1 MSSFNLHGVS
11 VSNGIAIGKAHLI
24 SNALLEVVHFQLN
37 ANETLKEI
45 KRLSNAINEVK
56 KDLLKIKKQLKN
68 NSSEEFLAF
77 IDTHLMIL
85 NDKNLSEK
93 SKKIISK
100 DKCNAEWALKKQMD
114 FIINKFEQIEDEYI
128 KERKNDVIQVV
139 ERILKVLLGHPNQTN
154 QINNESSTI
163 LVAHDISPADALQF
177 KKHQYAAF
185 LTDVGGSTS
194 HTAILAR
201 SLNIPSIV
209 ALQNARSLI
218 KNNEQIIVDGN
229 QGIVIINP
237 SKDIL
242 EEYQDRQNLWK
253 IEQKKLTKIKN
264 IQCKTLNNERIE
276 LLANIEVPSDITSVN
291 KNKASGIGLFRTEF
305 LFMNR
310 KELPDEEE
318 QFKIYRSVVRAMKD
332 KTVVIRTLDS
342 GADKLTSADTA
353 ISSNPALGLR
363 AIRLC
368 LSEPQLFNIQL
379 KAILRAS
386 KFGKIKIL
394 IPMLSSLPELRQ
406 TKLLIER
413 AKQSLDNK
421 KILYDRKIKIG
432 GMIEVPAVAINADIF
447 ADELDFISIGTNDL
461 IQYTLAIDRTDD
473 RLSHLYN
480 SLHPAVLK
488 LINLTIKAG
497 EKYGKEVS
505 ICGEMA
511 GDPKLTRLLLGM
523 GLKHFSMHPSRIL
536 SVKKQ
541 VLNSNTQKLKA
552 SSARVLR
559 EKESENIE
567 TLIQKINL
575 AINDLKKD
583 YSVIEKKLSNIDKK
597 LEKSRVEKIFP
608 KFQEVYKNE

>member
-1 MSSFNLHGVS
+1 MSSFNIHGVS
-11 VSNGIAIGKAHLI
+11 VSNGIAIGKANLI
-24 SNALLEVVHFQLN
+24 SNALFEVVRYEITN
-37 ANETLKEI
+37 REIPNEI
-45 KRLSNAINEVK
+45 KRLTRAIDDVR
-56 KDLLKIKKQLKN
+56 KDLLRIKKQLQKE
-68 NSSEEFLAF
+68 SSEEFSAF

-85 NDKNLSEK
+85 ADKNFSEK
-93 SKKIISK
+93 PKIIINN
-100 DKCNAEWALKKQMD
+100 DNCNAEWALKKQMD
-114 FIINKFEQIEDEYI
+114 FFVDKFEKIKDEYI

-139 ERILKVLLGHPNQTN
+139 ERILKVLLGHPRQANQV
-154 QINNESSTI
+154 NNESSAI

-185 LTDVGGSTS
+185 LTDMGGSTS

-229 QGIVIINP
+229 QGIVIVNP

-242 EEYQDRQNLWK
+242 EEYQVRQNIWG
-253 IEQKKLTKIKN
+253 IEQKKLSKIKN
-264 IQCKTLNNERIE
+264 IKCKTLNNENIE
-276 LLANIEVPSDITSVN
+276 LLANIEVPDDIKSVKEN
-291 KNKASGIGLFRTEF
+291 GASGIGLFRTEF

-310 KELPDEEE
+310 KELPNEEE
-318 QFKIYRSVVRAMKD
+318 QFEIYKSVVKSMSG

-342 GADKLTSADTA
+342 GADKLTSADTT

-379 KAILRAS
+379 RAILKAS
-386 KFGKIKIL
+386 HFGKIKIL
-394 IPMLSSLPELRQ
+394 IPMLSSLSELRQ

-413 AKQSLDNK
+413 AKKSLRNE
-421 KILYDRKIKIG
+421 KISYDRYIKIG
-432 GMIEVPAVAINADIF
+432 GMIEVPAVAINAEAF
-447 ADELDFISIGTNDL
+447 AQELDFLSIGTNDL

-473 RLSHLYN
+473 RVSHLYN
-480 SLHPAVLK
+480 SLHPAILK

-497 EKYGKEVS
+497 NKYNKEVS

-511 GDPKLTRLLLGM
+511 GDSKLTKLLLGM

-541 VLNSNTQKLKA
+541 VLNSDTQKLA
-552 SSARVLR
+552 ALSSKVLKT
-559 EKESENIE
+559 KESEIIE
-567 TLIQKINL
+567 TLIRKIN
-575 AINDLKKD
+575 
-583 YSVIEKKLSNIDKK
+583 
-597 LEKSRVEKIFP
+597 
-608 KFQEVYKNE
+608 Q

>member
-1 MSSFNLHGVS
+1 MSSFNIHGVA

-24 SNALLEVVHFQLN
+24 SNALLEVVHYQLETHQV
-37 ANETLKEI
+37 ANETQ
-45 KRLSNAINEVK
+45 RLSCAINEVK
-56 KDLLKIKKQLKN
+56 KDLIKIKKQLHKD
-68 NSSEEFLAF
+68 SSEEFSPF

-85 NDKNLSEK
+85 SDKNFSERP
-93 SKKIISK
+93 KKIITK

-114 FIINKFEQIEDEYI
+114 FIVNKFELIDDEYI

-154 QINNESSTI
+154 QINKESSTI

-185 LTDVGGSTS
+185 ITDMGGSTS

-209 ALQNARSLI
+209 ALQNARNLI

-237 SKDIL
+237 SEDIL
-242 EEYQDRQNLWK
+242 EEYQERQNIWE
-253 IEQKKLTKIKN
+253 IEQKKLSKIKN
-264 IQCKTLNNERIE
+264 IQCKTLNNEKIE
-276 LLANIEVPSDITSVN
+276 LLANIEVPGDISSV
-291 KNKASGIGLFRTEF
+291 KETRASGIGLFRTEF

-310 KELPDEEE
+310 KNLPNEEE
-318 QFKIYRSVVRAMKD
+318 QFEIYKSVVKSMKD

-342 GADKLTSADTA
+342 GADKLTSADTT

-379 KAILRAS
+379 RAILRAS
-386 KFGKIKIL
+386 RFGKIKIL
-394 IPMLSSLPELRQ
+394 IPMLSSLTELRQ
-406 TKLLIER
+406 TKLLIQR
-413 AKQSLDNK
+413 AKMSLRNEK
-421 KILYDRKIKIG
+421 KLYDDNIKIG
-432 GMIEVPAVAINADIF
+432 AMIEVPAVAINADIF
-447 ADELDFISIGTNDL
+447 AQELDFLSIGTNDL

-473 RLSHLYN
+473 RVSHLYN
-480 SLHPAVLK
+480 SLHPAILK
-488 LINLTIKAG
+488 LINTTIKAG
-497 EKYGKEVS
+497 KKHKKEVS

-511 GDPKLTRLLLGM
+511 GDSKLTKLLLGM
-523 GLKHFSMHPSRIL
+523 GLRHFSMHPSRIL

-541 VLNSNTQKLKA
+541 VLNSNTLKLTTLADKILKA
-552 SSARVLR
+552 
-559 EKESENIE
+559 KESENIE
-567 TLIQKINL
+567 TLIQKIN
-575 AINDLKKD
+575 
-583 YSVIEKKLSNIDKK
+583 
-597 LEKSRVEKIFP
+597 
-608 KFQEVYKNE
+608 Q

>member
-1 MSSFNLHGVS
+1 MSSFNIHGVS
-11 VSNGIAIGKAHLI
+11 VSNGIAIGKANLI
-24 SNALLEVVHFQLN
+24 SNALFEVVRYEITN
-37 ANETLKEI
+37 REIPNEI
-45 KRLSNAINEVK
+45 KRLTRAIDDVR
-56 KDLLKIKKQLKN
+56 KDLLRIKKQLQKE
-68 NSSEEFLAF
+68 SSEEFSAF

-85 NDKNLSEK
+85 ADKNFSEK
-93 SKKIISK
+93 PKIIINN
-100 DKCNAEWALKKQMD
+100 DNCNAEWALKKQMD
-114 FIINKFEQIEDEYI
+114 FFVDKFEKIKDEYI

-139 ERILKVLLGHPNQTN
+139 ERILKVLLGHPRQANQV
-154 QINNESSTI
+154 NNESSAI

-185 LTDVGGSTS
+185 LTDMGGSTS

-229 QGIVIINP
+229 QGIVIVNP

-242 EEYQDRQNLWK
+242 EEYQVRQNIWG
-253 IEQKKLTKIKN
+253 IEQKKLSKIKN
-264 IQCKTLNNERIE
+264 IKCKTLNNENIE
-276 LLANIEVPSDITSVN
+276 LLANIEVPDDIKSVKEN
-291 KNKASGIGLFRTEF
+291 GASGIGLFRTEF

-310 KELPDEEE
+310 KELPNEEE
-318 QFKIYRSVVRAMKD
+318 QFEIYKSVVKAMSG

-342 GADKLTSADTA
+342 GADKLTSADTT

-379 KAILRAS
+379 RAILKAS
-386 KFGKIKIL
+386 HFGKIKIL
-394 IPMLSSLPELRQ
+394 IPMLSSLSELRQ

-413 AKQSLDNK
+413 AKKSLRNE
-421 KILYDRKIKIG
+421 KISYDRYIKIG
-432 GMIEVPAVAINADIF
+432 GMIEVPAVAINAEAF
-447 ADELDFISIGTNDL
+447 AQELDFLSIGTNDL

-473 RLSHLYN
+473 RVSHLYN
-480 SLHPAVLK
+480 SLHPAILK

-497 EKYGKEVS
+497 NKYNKEVS

-511 GDPKLTRLLLGM
+511 GDSKLTKLLLGM

-541 VLNSNTQKLKA
+541 VLNSDTQKLA
-552 SSARVLR
+552 ALSSKVLKT
-559 EKESENIE
+559 KESEIIE
-567 TLIQKINL
+567 TLIQKIN
-575 AINDLKKD
+575 
-583 YSVIEKKLSNIDKK
+583 
-597 LEKSRVEKIFP
+597 
-608 KFQEVYKNE
+608 Q

>member
-1 MSSFNLHGVS
+1 MISFNIHGVS

-24 SNALLEVVHFQLN
+24 SNALLEVVHYQLDSK
-37 ANETLKEI
+37 ETSKEI
-45 KRLSNAINEVK
+45 KRLSNAINDVK
-56 KDLLKIKKQLKN
+56 KDLLRIKKQLQK
-68 NSSEEFLAF
+68 NSSEEFIAF

-85 NDKNLSEK
+85 ADKNLSEK
-93 SKKIISK
+93 TKKIISK
-100 DKCNAEWALKKQMD
+100 DNCNAEWALKKQVD
-114 FIINKFEQIEDEYI
+114 FFINKFEQIEDEYI

-139 ERILKVLLGHPNQTN
+139 ERILKVLLGHPNQAN

-185 LTDVGGSTS
+185 LTDMGGSTS

-209 ALQNARSLI
+209 ALQNARDLI
-218 KNNEQIIVDGN
+218 KNNEKIIVDGD
-229 QGIVIINP
+229 QGIVIVNP
-237 SKDIL
+237 SEDIL
-242 EEYQDRQNLWK
+242 EEYQNRKNLWK
-253 IEQKKLTKIKN
+253 IEQKKLAKIKN

-276 LLANIEVPSDITSVN
+276 LLANIEVPSDIESV
-291 KNKASGIGLFRTEF
+291 KDNKASGIGLFRTEF

-310 KELPDEEE
+310 KELPNENE
-318 QFKIYRSVVRAMKD
+318 QFEIYKSVVKAMKN

-342 GADKLTSADTA
+342 GADKLTSADTS

-394 IPMLSSLPELRQ
+394 IPMLSSLSELRQ

-413 AKQSLDNK
+413 AKNSLDNK
-421 KILYDRKIKIG
+421 KILYDKKIKVG
-432 GMIEVPAVAINADIF
+432 GMIEVPAVAINADMF
-447 ADELDFISIGTNDL
+447 AQELDFISIGTNDL

-480 SLHPAVLK
+480 SLHPAILK
-488 LINLTIKAG
+488 LINLTIIAG
-497 EKYGKEVS
+497 KKYNKEVS

-511 GDPKLTRLLLGM
+511 GDSKLTKFLLGM

-536 SVKKQ
+536 TVKKQ
-541 VLNSNTQKLKA
+541 VLNSNIQKLKPL
-552 SSARVLR
+552 SAKILKT
-559 EKESENIE
+559 KESNNIE
-567 TLIQKINL
+567 TLIQKIN
-575 AINDLKKD
+575 
-583 YSVIEKKLSNIDKK
+583 
-597 LEKSRVEKIFP
+597 
-608 KFQEVYKNE
+608 Q

>member
-1 MSSFNLHGVS
+1 MSSFNIHGVS
-11 VSNGIAIGKAHLI
+11 VSNGIAIGKANLI
-24 SNALLEVVHFQLN
+24 SNALFEVVRYEITN
-37 ANETLKEI
+37 REIPNEI
-45 KRLSNAINEVK
+45 KRLTRAIDDVR
-56 KDLLKIKKQLKN
+56 KDLLRIKKQLQKE
-68 NSSEEFLAF
+68 SSEEFSAF

-85 NDKNLSEK
+85 ADKNFSEK
-93 SKKIISK
+93 PKIIIN
-100 DKCNAEWALKKQMD
+100 DDNCNAEWALKKQMD
-114 FIINKFEQIEDEYI
+114 FFVDKFEKIKDEYI

-139 ERILKVLLGHPNQTN
+139 ERILKVLLGHPRQANQVS
-154 QINNESSTI
+154 NESSAI

-177 KKHQYAAF
+177 KKHRYAAF
-185 LTDVGGSTS
+185 LTDMGGSTS

-229 QGIVIINP
+229 QGIVIVNP

-242 EEYQDRQNLWK
+242 EEYQVRQNIWG
-253 IEQKKLTKIKN
+253 IEQKKLSKIKN
-264 IQCKTLNNERIE
+264 IKCKTLNNENIE
-276 LLANIEVPSDITSVN
+276 LLANIEVPDDIKSVKEN
-291 KNKASGIGLFRTEF
+291 GASGIGLFRTEF

-310 KELPDEEE
+310 KELPNEEE
-318 QFKIYRSVVRAMKD
+318 QFEIYKSVVKAMSG

-342 GADKLTSADTA
+342 GADKLTSADTT

-379 KAILRAS
+379 RAILKAS
-386 KFGKIKIL
+386 HFGKIKIL
-394 IPMLSSLPELRQ
+394 IPMLSSLSELRQ

-413 AKQSLDNK
+413 AKKSLRNE
-421 KILYDRKIKIG
+421 KISYDRYIKIG
-432 GMIEVPAVAINADIF
+432 GMVEVPAVAINAEAF
-447 ADELDFISIGTNDL
+447 AQELDFLSIGTNDL

-473 RLSHLYN
+473 RVSHLYN
-480 SLHPAVLK
+480 SLHPAILK

-497 EKYGKEVS
+497 NKYNKEVS

-511 GDPKLTRLLLGM
+511 GDSKLTKLLLGM

-541 VLNSNTQKLKA
+541 VLNSNTKKLA
-552 SSARVLR
+552 TLSSKVLKT
-559 EKESENIE
+559 KESEIIE
-567 TLIQKINL
+567 TLIHKIN
-575 AINDLKKD
+575 
-583 YSVIEKKLSNIDKK
+583 
-597 LEKSRVEKIFP
+597 
-608 KFQEVYKNE
+608 Q

>member
-24 SNALLEVVHFQLN
+24 SNALLEVVHYQLSS
-37 ANETLKEI
+37 NETLKEI
-45 KRLSNAINEVK
+45 KRLSNAINDVK
-56 KDLLKIKKQLKN
+56 KDLLRIKKQLQK

-93 SKKIISK
+93 SKKIISNE
-100 DKCNAEWALKKQMD
+100 KCNAEWALKKQMD
-114 FIINKFEQIEDEYI
+114 FFVNKFEQIEDEYI

-185 LTDVGGSTS
+185 LTDMGGSTS

-218 KNNEQIIVDGN
+218 KNNEKIIVDGN

-237 SKDIL
+237 SQDIL

-253 IEQKKLTKIKN
+253 IEQKKLNKIKN
-264 IQCKTLNNERIE
+264 IQCKTLNNEKIE
-276 LLANIEVPSDITSVN
+276 LLANIEVPSDISSVKN
-291 KNKASGIGLFRTEF
+291 NKASGIGLFRTEF

-318 QFKIYRSVVRAMKD
+318 QFKIYKSVVKAMKD

-413 AKQSLDNK
+413 AKKSLDNK
-421 KILYDRKIKIG
+421 KILYDKKIKVG

-447 ADELDFISIGTNDL
+447 ANELDFISIGTNDL

-497 EKYGKEVS
+497 EKYKKEVS

-523 GLKHFSMHPSRIL
+523 GLKQFSMHPSRIL
-536 SVKKQ
+536 TVKKQ
-541 VLNSNTQKLKA
+541 VLNSNTKKLK
-552 SSARVLR
+552 SSSDKILK

-567 TLIQKINL
+567 TLIQKIN
-575 AINDLKKD
+575 
-583 YSVIEKKLSNIDKK
+583 
-597 LEKSRVEKIFP
+597 
-608 KFQEVYKNE
+608 Q

>member
-1 MSSFNLHGVS
+1 MISFNIHGVS

-24 SNALLEVVHFQLN
+24 SNALLEVVHYQLDSK
-37 ANETLKEI
+37 ETSKEI
-45 KRLSNAINEVK
+45 KRLSNAINDVK
-56 KDLLKIKKQLKN
+56 KDLLRIKKQLQK
-68 NSSEEFLAF
+68 NSSEEFIAF

-85 NDKNLSEK
+85 ADKNLSEK
-93 SKKIISK
+93 TKKIISK
-100 DKCNAEWALKKQMD
+100 DNCNAEWALKKQVD
-114 FIINKFEQIEDEYI
+114 FFINKFEQIEDEYI

-139 ERILKVLLGHPNQTN
+139 ERILKVLLGHPNQAN

-185 LTDVGGSTS
+185 LTDMGGSTS

-209 ALQNARSLI
+209 ALQNARDLI
-218 KNNEQIIVDGN
+218 KNNEKIIVDGD
-229 QGIVIINP
+229 QGIVIVNP
-237 SKDIL
+237 SEDIL
-242 EEYQDRQNLWK
+242 EEYQNRKNLWK
-253 IEQKKLTKIKN
+253 IEQKKLAKIKN
-264 IQCKTLNNERIE
+264 IQCKTLNNEKIE
-276 LLANIEVPSDITSVN
+276 LLANIEVPSDIESV
-291 KNKASGIGLFRTEF
+291 KDNKASGIGLFRTEF

-310 KELPDEEE
+310 KELPDENE
-318 QFKIYRSVVRAMKD
+318 QFKIYKSVVKAMKN

-342 GADKLTSADTA
+342 GADKLTSADTS

-368 LSEPQLFNIQL
+368 LLEPQLFNIQL

-394 IPMLSSLPELRQ
+394 IPMLSSLSELRQ

-413 AKQSLDNK
+413 AKNSLDNK
-421 KILYDRKIKIG
+421 KILYDKKIKVG
-432 GMIEVPAVAINADIF
+432 GMIEVPAVAINADMF
-447 ADELDFISIGTNDL
+447 AQELDFISIGTNDL

-480 SLHPAVLK
+480 SLHPAILK
-488 LINLTIKAG
+488 LINLTIIAG
-497 EKYGKEVS
+497 KKYNKEVS

-511 GDPKLTRLLLGM
+511 GDSKLTKFLLGM

-536 SVKKQ
+536 TVKKQ
-541 VLNSNTQKLKA
+541 VLNSNIQKLKPL
-552 SSARVLR
+552 SAKILKT
-559 EKESENIE
+559 KESNNIE
-567 TLIQKINL
+567 TLIQKIN
-575 AINDLKKD
+575 
-583 YSVIEKKLSNIDKK
+583 
-597 LEKSRVEKIFP
+597 
-608 KFQEVYKNE
+608 Q

>member
-1 MSSFNLHGVS
+1 MSSFNIHGVS
-11 VSNGIAIGKAHLI
+11 VSNGIAIGKANLI
-24 SNALLEVVHFQLN
+24 SNALFEVVRYEITN
-37 ANETLKEI
+37 REIPNEI
-45 KRLSNAINEVK
+45 KRLTRAIDSVR
-56 KDLLKIKKQLKN
+56 KDLLRIKKQLQKE
-68 NSSEEFLAF
+68 SSEEFSAF

-85 NDKNLSEK
+85 ADKNFSEK
-93 SKKIISK
+93 PKIIIN
-100 DKCNAEWALKKQMD
+100 DDNCNAEWALKKQMD
-114 FIINKFEQIEDEYI
+114 FFVDKFEKIKDEYI

-139 ERILKVLLGHPNQTN
+139 ERILKVLLGHPRQANQV
-154 QINNESSTI
+154 NNESSAI

-185 LTDVGGSTS
+185 LTDMGGSTS

-229 QGIVIINP
+229 QGIVIVNP

-242 EEYQDRQNLWK
+242 EEYQVRQNIWG
-253 IEQKKLTKIKN
+253 IEQKKLSKIKN
-264 IQCKTLNNERIE
+264 IKCKTLNNENIE
-276 LLANIEVPSDITSVN
+276 LLANIEVPDDIKSVKEN
-291 KNKASGIGLFRTEF
+291 GASGIGLFRTEF

-310 KELPDEEE
+310 KELPNEEE
-318 QFKIYRSVVRAMKD
+318 QFEIYKSVVKAMSG

-342 GADKLTSADTA
+342 GADKLTSADTTV
-353 ISSNPALGLR
+353 SSNPALGLR

-379 KAILRAS
+379 RAILKAS
-386 KFGKIKIL
+386 HFGKIKIL
-394 IPMLSSLPELRQ
+394 IPMLSSLSELRQ

-413 AKQSLDNK
+413 AKKSLRNE
-421 KILYDRKIKIG
+421 KISYDRYIKIG
-432 GMIEVPAVAINADIF
+432 GMVEVPAVAINAEAF
-447 ADELDFISIGTNDL
+447 AQELDFLSIGTNDL

-473 RLSHLYN
+473 RVSHLYN
-480 SLHPAVLK
+480 SLHPAILK

-497 EKYGKEVS
+497 NKYNKEVS

-511 GDPKLTRLLLGM
+511 GDSKLTKLLLGM

-541 VLNSNTQKLKA
+541 VLNSDTQKLA
-552 SSARVLR
+552 ALSSKVLKT
-559 EKESENIE
+559 KESEIIE
-567 TLIQKINL
+567 TLIQKIN
-575 AINDLKKD
+575 
-583 YSVIEKKLSNIDKK
+583 
-597 LEKSRVEKIFP
+597 
-608 KFQEVYKNE
+608 Q